1 MTQRRV
7 AQMKTNTIIT
17 IGREFGSAGR
27 EIGYKVAEA
36 FDIKLYDKE
45 MLARAAKESGIC
57 EEIFE
62 THDEKPTNSFLYSL
76 VMDTYSMGYSGN
88 TYTDMPINHK
98 VFLAQF
104 DAIKKI
110 ADEGPCIL
118 VGRCADYALE
128 SYKNVV
134 SVFIHADMEARIRR
148 IARIYDLTDAKA
160 KDMIIKTDKKRSS
173 YYNYYTNKKW
183 SDAESYELCLTSSE
197 LGIEGTAKAII
208 DYVKL
213 KESIAN
219 DARHI

>member
-1 MTQRRV
+1 
-7 AQMKTNTIIT
+7 MKTNTIIT

-57 EEIFE
+57 KEIFE

>member
-1 MTQRRV
+1 
-7 AQMKTNTIIT
+7 MKTNTIIT
-17 IGREFGSAGR
+17 IGRQFGSAGR
-27 EIGYKVAEA
+27 EIGQKIAE
-36 FDIKLYDKE
+36 DLGIKLYDKE

-128 SYKNVV
+128 SYNNVV
-134 SVFIHADMEARIRR
+134 SVFIHADLDSRIRR
-148 IARIYDLTDAKA
+148 IARIYDLPDNKA
-160 KDMIIKTDKKRSS
+160 KDMILKTDKKRAS

-183 SDAESYELCLTSSE
+183 SDAESYELCLNSGE
-197 LGIEGTAKAII
+197 LGVNGTAEVIEQYIA
-208 DYVKL
+208 L
-213 KESIAN
+213 KEKLTLSRPRI
-219 DARHI
+219 

>member
-1 MTQRRV
+1 
-7 AQMKTNTIIT
+7 MKTNTIIT

-36 FDIKLYDKE
+36 FNIKLYDKE

-118 VGRCADYALE
+118 VGRCAEYALE
-128 SYKNVV
+128 SYKNVI
-134 SVFIHADMEARIRR
+134 SVFIHADLEARIRR

-208 DYVKL
+208 DYVQL
-213 KESIAN
+213 KESIEK
-219 DARHI
+219 DKRKI